1 MSDKKLKSGSVAF
14 KQAAKLK
21 YKMNKT
27 PQRKIPRLNHFF
39 TVTNSRIISEYI
51 KSIY

>member
-1 MSDKKLKSGSVAF
+1 MSDKKLKLGNAAF
-14 KQAAKLK
+14 KQEAKLK

-39 TVTNSRIISEYI
+39 LLLQIQEI
-51 KSIY
+51 